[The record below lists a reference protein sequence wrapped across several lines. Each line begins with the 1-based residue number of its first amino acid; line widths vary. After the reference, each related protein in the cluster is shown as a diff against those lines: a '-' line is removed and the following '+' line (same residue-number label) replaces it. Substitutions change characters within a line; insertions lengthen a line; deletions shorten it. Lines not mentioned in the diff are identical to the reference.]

1 MNQWHE
7 PLEIASS
14 ISLGD
19 EDDAIIW
26 QYNSSGVYSLQS
38 LYAIVNNRG

>member
-7 PLEIASS
+7 PLEIAGS

-26 QYNSSGVYSLQS
+26 QYNSSEF
-38 LYAIVNNRG
+38 IHFNHFMP